1 MRLQSRRLRSVC
13 VRCRAGRARSTRS
26 WSAAVD
32 PSLVL
37 GLIFAIAT
45 AVATNLAS
53 LWKHRGAVA
62 APAVDLH
69 HPVGSAAELFRSKWW
84 AIGWAVAVV
93 GWVAHVGALA
103 LIPLSLAQA
112 IIAGGF
118 VLLAVLAER
127 MFGFG
132 LGRRQW
138 SGIALVA
145 SGLAFLGATAPLD
158 AHEAR
163 YSLLAIAVFQTVLLV
178 FGLSLVAVT
187 HTVAKAEHG
196 PLDDTA
202 RDDEHPRTGGA
213 PQAPVTAHTTAR
225 TPHRMAGVLLGTAA
239 GIAFAVSDVSIKALV
254 EDVLAAPTAILSPWT
269 ATALIASVGAFSP
282 PARSLQIGDGVPV
295 ITATTVAANLATI
308 AGGIVVFGERLG
320 DDTGESILRLAAF
333 GLVIAGAALVPGPTR
348 AAEAGAEEEREEQQP
363 RFTREPDTTAQI
375 TGR

>member
-1 MRLQSRRLRSVC
+1 MEAKL
-13 VRCRAGRARSTRS
+13 
-26 WSAAVD
+26 WI
-32 PSLVL
+32 
-37 GLIFAIAT
+37 GLAFACAT
-45 AVATNLAS
+45 ALATNLAF

-62 APAVDLH
+62 APSIDMRR
-69 HPVGSAAELFRSKWW
+69 PVKSATELFRSKWW
-84 AIGWAVAVV
+84 TIGWAVAVV

-158 AHEAR
+158 AQEAR

-178 FGLSLVAVT
+178 FGLLLVAVT

-196 PLDDTA
+196 PLEDSP

-225 TPHRMAGVLLGTAA
+225 SPHRMAGVLLGTAA
-239 GIAFAVSDVSIKALV
+239 GIAFAVSDVSIKALA
-254 EDVLAAPTAILSPWT
+254 EAVLAAPSAIISPWT
-269 ATALIASVGAFSP
+269 ATALIASVGAFYTS
-282 PARSLQIGDGVPV
+282 ARSLQIGDGVAV

-320 DDTGESILRLAAF
+320 DDTAESILRLAAF

-348 AAEAGAEEEREEQQP
+348 AAEAGAEEERE
-363 RFTREPDTTAQI
+363 AQAQSV
-375 TGR
+375 GRDGMKDRIRSEEVSDDA

>member
-1 MRLQSRRLRSVC
+1 M
-13 VRCRAGRARSTRS
+13 
-26 WSAAVD
+26 
-32 PSLVL
+32 
-37 GLIFAIAT
+37 
-45 AVATNLAS
+45 
-53 LWKHRGAVA
+53 
-62 APAVDLH
+62 
-69 HPVGSAAELFRSKWW
+69 FRSKWW

-103 LIPLSLAQA
+103 LKPLSLAQA

-118 VLLAVLAER
+118 VLLAALAER

-145 SGLAFLGATAPLD
+145 SGLAFLGATAPMD

-163 YSLLAIAVFQTVLLV
+163 YSLLAIAVFQAVLLV
-178 FGLSLVAVT
+178 FGLMLVAVT
-187 HTVAKAEHG
+187 HTIAKAEQG
-196 PLDDTA
+196 PLDETA

-225 TPHRMAGVLLGTAA
+225 SAHRMAGILLGTAA

-254 EDVLAAPTAILSPWT
+254 EDVLAAPTAIISPWT
-269 ATALIASVGAFSP
+269 ATALIASVGAFYTS
-282 PARSLQIGDGVPV
+282 ARSLQIGDGVAV

-308 AGGIVVFGERLG
+308 AGGIFVFGERLG
-320 DDTGESILRLAAF
+320 DDTGGSILRLAAF

-348 AAEAGAEEEREEQQP
+348 AAEAGADEERDEHQL
-363 RFTREPDTTAQI
+363 RFTRKPDTTAQL
-375 TGR
+375 TRR